1 MSFEKSF
8 ENFVQILSEEE
19 VTPEITP
26 SALAD
31 LSKDYSLRSIVS
43 IVSFKPDSDKA
54 GEPDTI
60 IPLFGPTVD
69 NEEPDYM
76 FKSNMSGERTVTYYV
91 YTHGGRRWNDEEYK
105 KFSLIMDVLSF
116 HMERFLL
123 MNVVKNS
130 AFTQYL
136 TGLPNSGGFLAFVGS
151 KFSSGEIMKYD
162 AFFLNLKSFGLIS
175 RRYGIQEGDEIM
187 KRYAKKLKE
196 FCEPD
201 EIVAHFGGD
210 NYTAL
215 IKKERTKAFLKY
227 IAAVPVYG
235 YKNDKRDDFTISAVA
250 GIYAI
255 DESMTGPG
263 QAISRASMACN
274 YAKNVANKPY
284 VFVNKAM
291 STRIYRQ
298 KQIEDRYEE
307 ALANDEFRIYLQPK
321 VDTETGRIVGAES
334 LARWFCNGIV
344 LYPTEFVPILEQEGM
359 VASLDLYVLKKTCEF
374 IREWMDNG
382 ITPVPVSVNFSRRDL
397 TYKNLAKEILETID
411 SFGIDRKYIEIEVT
425 ETASEDERVLMTNFL
440 SRLKEA
446 DIATAIDDFGT
457 GYSSL
462 STLRDF
468 PVSVIKIDR
477 SFINNDE
484 LNSSD
489 EIVLRNIVTMANEL
503 GIDVVTEGVER
514 PDQTQLLKSVG
525 CHVVQGFLYDN
536 PMPKA
541 DFEKR
546 LQKGVYDE

>member
-31 LSKDYSLRSIVS
+31 LSKEYSLRSIVS
-43 IVSFKPDSDKA
+43 VVSFKPDSDKA
-54 GEPDTI
+54 GEPDTV
-60 IPLFGPTVD
+60 IPLFGPAVEKED
-69 NEEPDYM
+69 PDYM
-76 FKSNMSGERTVTYYV
+76 FKSNMSGERTVIYYV
-91 YTHGGRRWNDEEYK
+91 YLYGGKRLTDEQYRN
-105 KFSLIMDVLSF
+105 FSLIMDVLSF

-123 MNVVKNS
+123 INIVKRS

-136 TGLPNSGGFLAFVGS
+136 TGLPNSGGYLAFVGQ
-151 KFSSGEIMKYD
+151 KFSSGEILKYD
-162 AFFLNLKSFGLIS
+162 AFFMNLKSFGLIS

-187 KRYAKKLKE
+187 KRYAKKLNE
-196 FCEPD
+196 FCEED
-201 EIVAHFGGD
+201 EIIAHFGGD

-215 IKKERTKAFLKY
+215 IKKERTKTFLKY
-227 IAAVPVYG
+227 ISSISVMG
-235 YKNDKRDDFTISAVA
+235 HKNDREDEINISAVA
-250 GIYAI
+250 GVYAI
-255 DESMTGPG
+255 DESMSSPG
-263 QAISRASMACN
+263 QVISRASMACN

-321 VDTETGRIVGAES
+321 VDTETGKIVGAES

-359 VASLDLYVLKKTCEF
+359 VASLDLYVLKKTCEY
-374 IREWMDNG
+374 IKEWQDNG
-382 ITPVPVSVNFSRRDL
+382 ITPVPISVNFSRRDL
-397 TYKNLAKEILETID
+397 GYRDLAKEIMEIID
-411 SFGIDRKYIEIEVT
+411 GYGIDRKYIEVEVT
-425 ETASEDERVLMTNFL
+425 ETASEDERVMMTNFL
-440 SRLKEA
+440 SKLKEGE
-446 DIATAIDDFGT
+446 IATAIDDFGT

-477 SFINNDE
+477 SFINNEE

-489 EIVLRNIVTMANEL
+489 EIVLRNIVSMANEL

-514 PDQTQLLKSVG
+514 PDQTQLLKNVG

-536 PMPKA
+536 PMPKK

-546 LQKGVYDE
+546 LRKGVYEE